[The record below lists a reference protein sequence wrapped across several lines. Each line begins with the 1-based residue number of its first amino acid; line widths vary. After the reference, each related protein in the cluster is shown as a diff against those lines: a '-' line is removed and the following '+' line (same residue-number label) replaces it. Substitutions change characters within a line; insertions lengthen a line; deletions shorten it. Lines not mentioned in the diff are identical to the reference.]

1 MFYQIKALVIKEIL
15 AILRDKKS
23 RIALIAPP
31 IFQLLILSHAATLEV
46 NNISIGVYNQD
57 SGWYSQELVKRL
69 KGAPYFKSVQDYD
82 GYRQVRHGI
91 DSQNVLLSLQ
101 FSQDFSRK
109 IAAEQIGDVQLL
121 LDGRKTNA
129 TQIVSGYIN
138 QIIRTFNQEI
148 LTQRSGIGEKAL
160 LPPPSIDFRAWFN
173 PNLDYILY
181 NIPCLVAILSM
192 VLSLAVTS
200 LSVARERE
208 MGTFDQLLVS
218 PLESWQILM
227 GKMLPALIIA
237 VLESSAI
244 MFFSIWLFE
253 IPFNGSFLLFY
264 ISMVTF
270 IFSILGIGLFI
281 SSISSTQQQAS
292 LGSFMFTTPTII
304 LSGYATPVENIP
316 DWLQWVSY
324 CFPLTHY
331 LIISKGVFLKSM
343 AFGQLILHILPMF
356 LVGLMTMIIAGWMF
370 GRRQE

>member
-69 KGAPYFKSVQDYD
+69 KGSPYFKSVQDYD
-82 GYRQVRHGI
+82 SYRQVRHGI

-109 IAAEQIGDVQLL
+109 IAAEQTGDVQLL

-160 LPPPSIDFRAWFN
+160 RPPPSIDFRAWFN

>member
-31 IFQLLILSHAATLEV
+31 VFQLLILSHAATLEV
-46 NNISIGVYNQD
+46 QNISIGVYNQD
-57 SGWYSQELVKRL
+57 NGWYSQELVKRL
-69 KGAPYFKSVQDYD
+69 KGSPYFKTVHDYD
-82 GYRQVRHGI
+82 NYEKVRHGI
-91 DSQNVLLSLQ
+91 DTQKVLMSLQ
-101 FSQDFSRK
+101 FQPDFSRN
-109 IAAEQIGDVQLL
+109 IAGEKTGEVQLL

-138 QIIRTFNQEI
+138 QIIGTFNQEI
-148 LTQRSGIGEKAL
+148 ITQKSGIGEQAI
-160 LPPPSIDFRAWFN
+160 PPRPTTEFRAWFN

-218 PLESWQILM
+218 PLEPWQILL

-237 VLESSAI
+237 VVESSAI
-244 MFFSIWLFE
+244 MFFAIWFFE
-253 IPFNGSFLLFY
+253 IPFNGSFILFY
-264 ISMVTF
+264 TSMVTF

-292 LGSFMFTTPTII
+292 LGSFMFTSPTII

-316 DWLQWVSY
+316 DWLQWVAY

-331 LIISKGVFLKSM
+331 LVISKGVFLKNM
-343 AFGQLILHILPMF
+343 EFGQLALHILPMF
-356 LVGLMTMIIAGWMF
+356 LVGLMTMTIAGWMF
-370 GRRQE
+370 TKRQE